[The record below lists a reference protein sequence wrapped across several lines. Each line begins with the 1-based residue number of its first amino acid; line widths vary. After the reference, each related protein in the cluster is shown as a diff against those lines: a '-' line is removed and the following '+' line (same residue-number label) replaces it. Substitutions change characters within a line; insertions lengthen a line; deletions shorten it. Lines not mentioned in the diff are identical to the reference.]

1 MHSTE
6 ASLVRSMKTRQ
17 SSVVWRYGG
26 VFAFVGLSVILGAA
40 LIRLIGVEQPGAF
53 LLIAVGATGW
63 FFGFRQALL
72 AVALSTAVLVGIY
85 RWHLTAVPGLLFFIA
100 EGIGVALLVN
110 SQRKAHARWQEKED
124 LAARL
129 LNEYE
134 AELVERKRA
143 QAAEQRHSLW
153 LEVTLSSI
161 ADGLVATD
169 ETGVVTYVNPV
180 ARKILGVRPGE
191 AEGQHETC
199 VFSFE
204 EEDSHRAVPS
214 PIQIALG
221 LDRPAESWSGKT
233 VLVTR
238 TGTRIPVIANAAAMR
253 DSSGACKGG
262 VLVFHD
268 LTHVRE
274 SERWTAEIAQQYA
287 VLIDVVPV
295 PIWTSDV
302 NNQRTYVNSKWL
314 ELTGRTL
321 DQTLGNQWV
330 EAVHPDDVDRYLDAY
345 NQAFDSRT
353 RLETEYRL
361 LNVAGT
367 YRWILERGVPRYN
380 AVGEFI
386 GYIGSCMDI
395 TERKTEEDLIRSSE
409 ERLRHVNAELGRANA
424 ALALQN
430 QVIQTA
436 TEKKMRFLA
445 TMSHELRTPMNS
457 ILGFLQLLSEES
469 AGPLTPKQ
477 RRYISR
483 IQTGGQHLLNV
494 VEQVLDYS
502 KIEAGRL
509 QLDRQEFTVL
519 PMVEDVVAGIKQINA
534 GKNINVTIDVA
545 PGFIIHADPVRFRQ
559 ILYNLLSNAFKFT
572 PAGGRVAV
580 TATALETT
588 SEFAV
593 TDSGPGI
600 DPVHALAIFEEFYQA
615 DSAVTASNRG
625 TGLGLA
631 ITRRLVEA
639 HGGSISVQT
648 ELGAGASFTFT
659 IPHAISAAVS
669 RVS

>member
-1 MHSTE
+1 
-6 ASLVRSMKTRQ
+6 
-17 SSVVWRYGG
+17 
-26 VFAFVGLSVILGAA
+26 
-40 LIRLIGVEQPGAF
+40 
-53 LLIAVGATGW
+53 
-63 FFGFRQALL
+63 
-72 AVALSTAVLVGIY
+72 
-85 RWHLTAVPGLLFFIA
+85 
-100 EGIGVALLVN
+100 
-110 SQRKAHARWQEKED
+110 
-124 LAARL
+124 
-129 LNEYE
+129 
-134 AELVERKRA
+134 
-143 QAAEQRHSLW
+143 
-153 LEVTLSSI
+153 
-161 ADGLVATD
+161 
-169 ETGVVTYVNPV
+169 VTYVNPV
-180 ARKILGVRPGE
+180 ARKVLGVRPGE

-199 VFSFE
+199 LFSFE
-204 EEDSHRAVPS
+204 EEDAYRAVPS

-221 LDRPAESWSGKT
+221 LDRPQEGWSGKA

-238 TGTRIPVIANAAAMR
+238 TAARIPVIANAAAMR
-253 DSSGACKGG
+253 DSGGACKGA

-330 EAVHPDDVDRYLDAY
+330 DAVHPDDVQRYLEAY

-380 AVGEFI
+380 AIGEFI
-386 GYIGSCMDI
+386 GYIGSCVDI

-409 ERLRHVNAELGRANA
+409 ERLRHVNTELGRANA

-457 ILGFLQLLSEES
+457 ILGFLQLLSEET

-477 RRYISR
+477 RRYVSR

-519 PMVEDVVAGIKQINA
+519 PMVEDVVAGIKQINTD
-534 GKNINVTIDVA
+534 KNIHMTIDVA
-545 PGFIIHADPVRFRQ
+545 PGFVIQADPVRFRQ

-580 TATALETT
+580 SATALETT
-588 SEFAV
+588 TEFAV

-615 DSAVTASNRG
+615 DSAVTATNRG

-648 ELGAGASFTFT
+648 ELGAGSSFTFT
-659 IPHAISAAVS
+659 IPHATPAAVS